1 MAQFHDLIRGGDINM
16 ICNAINKDGRS
27 IVNKK
32 AYRLQQ
38 TPLHVACYE
47 EQVGLNIMQVLI
59 DNGADVNAQD
69 TEGWTPLHCATIKGR
84 LDATYLLLKNEN
96 LDVNIEN
103 SSSTTP
109 LQYIFRL
116 NIDEASE
123 ETEQQFKKVIDL
135 FIQKNGDIDQQNE
148 NGETALHQS
157 ACRKGL
163 KTLKLLIEYKADI
176 NITTE

>member
-1 MAQFHDLIRGGDINM
+1 MFHDLVRSGDFQIV
-16 ICNAINKDGRS
+16 CNAINKDGPS

-47 EQVGLNIMQVLI
+47 EQVGCNIIQVLI
-59 DNGADVNAQD
+59 DNGSDVNAQD
-69 TEGWTPLHCATIKGR
+69 SEGWTPLHCATVKGR
-84 LDATYLLLKNEN
+84 LDATLLLLSNEN

-109 LQYIFRL
+109 LQYISRL
-116 NIDEASE
+116 NIDEVSNE
-123 ETEQQFKKVIDL
+123 IQTQFFNVIEL
-135 FIQKNGDIDQQNE
+135 FMQKNCDIDQQNE

-157 ACRKGL
+157 ACRQGI
-163 KTLKLLIEYKADI
+163 KTLQILIDFKADI
-176 NITTE
+176 NLTTE